1 MKRTSILASALS
13 LAALG
18 LTACG
23 GGVEDPQDVL
33 DAVSSTEAAQLE
45 AMAAGDARGATRF
58 YATDATVHMAD
69 GTVLNGFDAITANFE
84 TLMSDANIAITSEQ
98 GPGWAAA
105 SGDLAVT
112 TSDMH
117 ITTTDAATG
126 EPVTQAIRGQS
137 VWGKTTTGNWKVV
150 SEFLINTADE
160 SAAAPA
166 PAEVAAE

>member
-1 MKRTSILASALS
+1 MKRTSILASAVS

-18 LTACG
+18 LLTACG
-23 GGVEDPQDVL
+23 GGLEDPQAVL
-33 DAVSSTEAAQLE
+33 DAVSATEAAQLE

-58 YATDATVHMAD
+58 YATDAVVHMAD
-69 GTVLNGFDAITANFE
+69 GTTLDGFDAITASFDE
-84 TLMSDANIAITSEQ
+84 LMADPNIAVTSEQ

-117 ITTTDAATG
+117 ITTTDDASG
-126 EPVTQAIRGQS
+126 EAVTTSIRGQS

-150 SEFLINTADE
+150 SEFLIDAADE
-160 SAAAPA
+160 AEAAPA
-166 PAEVAAE
+166 EAAE